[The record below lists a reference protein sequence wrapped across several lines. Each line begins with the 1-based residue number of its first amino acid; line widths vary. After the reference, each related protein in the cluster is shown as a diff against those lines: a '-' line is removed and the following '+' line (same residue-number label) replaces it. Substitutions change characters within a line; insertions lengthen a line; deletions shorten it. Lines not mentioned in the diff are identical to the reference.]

1 MIKMSG
7 NCSKTTKK
15 SMGKQCDERLNEYSS
30 LNRCICYKV
39 EEDTQGRKVEGQSC
53 QLKSNLR
60 RMNGREKEKEEAYM
74 RDSQ

>member
-39 EEDTQGRKVEGQSC
+39 EEDTQGR
-53 QLKSNLR
+53 
-60 RMNGREKEKEEAYM
+60 
-74 RDSQ
+74 